1 MRNWFRSLTVRMVFL
16 ISILILLICGMFMY
30 LLQEHIR
37 DTTEKQMGAEA
48 LNIAKTVAS
57 MEEITAAFDKE
68 NPSEIIQPIVEPLR
82 KETDAAFIVVGNS
95 QGIRYSHPLK
105 DKIGEKMVGGDND
118 AALLDRQA
126 YISKTMGSLG
136 ESIRGKAP
144 IIIDNK
150 IIGVVSV
157 GFLTENI
164 DTIIE
169 SYIHKWI
176 KYTLIILLI
185 GILGAIAISIYIKK
199 LLFNMEPIQIA
210 KLYQQN
216 KVILETTAEG
226 IIAVDQF
233 NQITTINSSAYEM
246 LDSAHNKS
254 LSDWMGAKIEHIF
267 TPKIVAEKNIH
278 NLELPLD
285 EHIIILNKT
294 PLVEKKRK
302 IGSLYT
308 FRKKVDIQKIIDEL
322 KQMKQYANVQRAYT
336 HEFANKL
343 HIILGLL
350 VHKHYNEAIEF
361 IKEERN
367 IQLKNQAFLNS
378 NVTTPLLLALIQGK
392 IAEAAELGIKLE
404 LNEISSS
411 IELSKQQENAIL
423 TALGNVLQNAMETL
437 KSWESSNKVIQL
449 SINNY
454 KNHYLFE
461 IQDNGP
467 GIDNNI
473 YDKIFTKGVSTK
485 EGLDRGH
492 GLAISKKA
500 LQEINGDILLDSGD
514 LSGACFLIIVPKGDV
529 ENDNTKKCMDY

>member
-1 MRNWFRSLTVRMVFL
+1 
-16 ISILILLICGMFMY
+16 MFMY

-37 DTTEKQMGAEA
+37 DTTEKQMGMEA
-48 LNIAKTVAS
+48 LNIAKTLAS
-57 MEEITAAFDKE
+57 MEEIITAFDKE

-82 KETDAAFIVVGNS
+82 KEIDATYIVVGNS
-95 QGIRYSHPLK
+95 EGIRYSHPLK

-144 IIIDNK
+144 IILDNK

-164 DTIIE
+164 DTTIE
-169 SYIHKWI
+169 SYIHNWI
-176 KYTLIILLI
+176 KYSIIILLI
-185 GILGAIAISIYIKK
+185 GVLGAIVISIYIKR

-216 KVILETTAEG
+216 KVILETTEEG
-226 IIAVDQF
+226 ILAVNHF
-233 NQITTINSSAYEM
+233 NQITTINKSAYEM
-246 LDSAHNKS
+246 LDSTHNKP
-254 LSDWMGAKIEHIF
+254 LSEWMGTKIEHIF
-267 TPKIVAEKNIH
+267 TPKIVTEENIH

-285 EHIIILNKT
+285 EHIIILNKA

-378 NVTTPLLLALIQGK
+378 NLTTPLLLALIQGK

-411 IELSKQQENAIL
+411 IELSKQQEDAIL
-423 TALGNVLQNAMETL
+423 TALGNVLQNAIETL
-437 KSWESSNKVIQL
+437 KSWESSDKVIQL

-500 LQEINGDILLDSGD
+500 LQEINGEILLDSGD
-514 LSGACFLIIVPKGDV
+514 LPGACFLIIVPKGDI
-529 ENDNTKKCMDY
+529 ENDNIKKCMDY